1 MGYEEDFVNEE
12 LVELNIPDR
21 IGFKYKPTTAGE
33 ENDWLNEYMIQDAN
47 GKLVQD
53 FSKLNR
59 LKIRNLKEV
68 PYKKED
74 ILKVIGL
81 DKEWSE
87 LDDKKK
93 WLFISKLK
101 IKVFDQIIKGMNKV
115 DQGDL
120 AIKKNLD

>member
-12 LVELNIPDR
+12 LVELNIPDKK
-21 IGFKYKPTTAGE
+21 GFKYKPTTAGE
-33 ENDWLNEYMIQDAN
+33 ENDWLNEYMKQDN
-47 GKLVQD
+47 EGRLSQD
-53 FSKLNR
+53 FSKLNK